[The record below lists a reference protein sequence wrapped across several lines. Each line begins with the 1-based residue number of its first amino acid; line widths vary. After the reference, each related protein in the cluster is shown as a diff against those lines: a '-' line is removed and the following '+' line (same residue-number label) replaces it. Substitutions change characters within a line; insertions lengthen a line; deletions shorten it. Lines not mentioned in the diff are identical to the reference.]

1 MSPEDVE
8 KLEEINRLLEEAY
21 DHYFQYES
29 HCKSSEGFVSLE
41 YGTLWDRREHG
52 LKITNVHI
60 YSYVFCREGRSQDFD
75 TLDEAL
81 ETVREWHRDEMSY
94 DYNAPSEVKAREE
107 LDAYAA
113 EMIETLANQGRL
125 RVVTIDEKSNSED
138 ER

>member
-1 MSPEDVE
+1 
-8 KLEEINRLLEEAY
+8 
-21 DHYFQYES
+21 
-29 HCKSSEGFVSLE
+29 
-41 YGTLWDRREHG
+41 
-52 LKITNVHI
+52 
-60 YSYVFCREGRSQDFD
+60 
-75 TLDEAL
+75 
-81 ETVREWHRDEMSY
+81 MSY